1 LWSILPQRPSPY
13 GAAVRGLG
21 TVVNVL
27 TVVGGTGV
35 GVALGGRLPERTRT
49 TVLQGIGLVVLAVGV
64 QSFLDTRNA
73 VFPIVSVAVGGLL
86 GDALRIEDR
95 LAQLGETLRRRFAAR
110 SSSST
115 FVEGFVTA
123 SLTFCIGP
131 LTILGSIA
139 DGVRGDAELLVVKS
153 ALDGIVAIAYAASMG
168 IGVGFSA
175 LVVAAVQGVL
185 TLGGAG
191 LGDVLTDRMIDELTA
206 TGGVMILGIGVRLLD
221 IKRVPVASYLP
232 GLVLAPVLVGL
243 FAR

>member
-1 LWSILPQRPSPY
+1 
-13 GAAVRGLG
+13 VRGLG

-73 VFPIVSVAVGGLL
+73 VFPIVSIAVGGLL

-95 LAQLGETLRRRFAAR
+95 LAQLGEALRRRFAAR
-110 SSSST
+110 SSGST

-185 TLGGAG
+185 TLAGAG
-191 LGDVLTDRMIDELTA
+191 LGDLLTDRMIDELTA

>member
-1 LWSILPQRPSPY
+1 M
-13 GAAVRGLG
+13 RGLG

-27 TVVGGTGV
+27 TVVAGTGV
-35 GVALGGRLPERTRT
+35 GVALGGRLPERTRA
-49 TVLQGIGLVVLAVGV
+49 TVLSGIGLVVLAVGA

-86 GDALRIEDR
+86 GDALHIEER
-95 LAQLGETLRRRFAAR
+95 LARLGEVLRRRFAAR
-110 SSSST
+110 SAGST

-131 LTILGSIA
+131 LTILGSVA
-139 DGVRGDAELLVVKS
+139 DGVRGDAALLVVKS

-175 LVVAAVQGVL
+175 LVVAVVQGTL
-185 TLGGAG
+185 TLLGAG
-191 LGDVLTDRMIDELTA
+191 VGDLLTDRMIDELTA
-206 TGGVMILGIGVRLLD
+206 TGGVLILGIGLRLLD
-221 IKRVPVASYLP
+221 IKRLPVASYLP
-232 GLVLAPVLVGL
+232 GLVFAPVLVGL

>member
-1 LWSILPQRPSPY
+1 
-13 GAAVRGLG
+13 VRGLG

-27 TVVGGTGV
+27 TVVAGTGV
-35 GVALGGRLPERTRT
+35 GVALGSRLPERTRS
-49 TVLQGIGLVVLAVGV
+49 TVLSGIGLVVLAVGV
-64 QSFLDTRNA
+64 QSFLDTGNA
-73 VFPIVSVAVGGLL
+73 VFPIVSVAIGGLV

-95 LAQLGETLRRRFAAR
+95 LAQLGEALRRRFASR
-110 SSSST
+110 SSGST

-153 ALDGIVAIAYAASMG
+153 ALDGIVAVAYAASMG

-175 LVVAAVQGVL
+175 IVVAVVQGVL
-185 TLGGAG
+185 TLAGAG
-191 LGDVLTDRMIDELTA
+191 LGDLLTDRMVDELTA
-206 TGGVMILGIGVRLLD
+206 TGGVMILGIGLRLLD

>member
-1 LWSILPQRPSPY
+1 MERPY

-86 GDALRIEDR
+86 GDALRIEYR
-95 LAQLGETLRRRFAAR
+95 LSQLGEALRRRFAAR
-110 SSSST
+110 SSGST

>member
-1 LWSILPQRPSPY
+1 M
-13 GAAVRGLG
+13 RGLG
-21 TVVNVL
+21 TLVNVL
-27 TVVGGTGV
+27 TVVAGTGV
-35 GVALGGRLPERTRT
+35 GVTLGARLPERTRA
-49 TVLQGIGLVVLAVGV
+49 TVLSGIGLVVLAIGA

-73 VFPIVSVAVGGLL
+73 VFPVVSVAVGGLL

-95 LAQLGETLRRRFAAR
+95 LAGLGEALRRRFAAR
-110 SSSST
+110 AQSST

-153 ALDGIVAIAYAASMG
+153 ALDGIVAVAYAASMG

-175 LVVAAVQGVL
+175 LVIAAVQGTL
-185 TLGGAG
+185 TLAGAG
-191 LGDVLTDRMIDELTA
+191 LGDILTDRMIDELTA
-206 TGGVMILGIGVRLLD
+206 TGGVLILGIGLRLLD

-232 GLVLAPVLVGL
+232 ALVLAPVLVGL

>member
-1 LWSILPQRPSPY
+1 
-13 GAAVRGLG
+13 VRGLG

-27 TVVGGTGV
+27 SVVAGTGV
-35 GVALGGRLPERTRT
+35 GVALGGRLPERTRA
-49 TVLQGIGLVVLAVGV
+49 TVLTGIGLVVLAVGV

-73 VFPIVSVAVGGLL
+73 VFPIVSVALGGLL
-86 GDALRIEDR
+86 GDALDIEGR
-95 LAQLGETLRRRFAAR
+95 LAGLGEALRRRFAAH
-110 SSSST
+110 SPGST

-175 LVVAAVQGVL
+175 LVVGVVQGGL
-185 TLGGAG
+185 TVAGAG
-191 LGDVLTDRMIDELTA
+191 IGDLLTDRMVDELTA
-206 TGGVMILGIGVRLLD
+206 TGGVLILGIGLRLLD
-221 IKRVPVASYLP
+221 VKRVPVASYLP

>member
-1 LWSILPQRPSPY
+1 MERPY

-21 TVVNVL
+21 TVINVL

-86 GDALRIEDR
+86 GDALRIEYR
-95 LAQLGETLRRRFAAR
+95 LAQLGEALRRRFAAR
-110 SSSST
+110 SSGST

>member
-1 LWSILPQRPSPY
+1 
-13 GAAVRGLG
+13 VRGLG

-27 TVVGGTGV
+27 AVVAGTGI
-35 GVALGGRLPERTRT
+35 GVALGGRLPERTRA
-49 TVLQGIGLVVLAVGV
+49 TVLTGIGLVVLAVGV

-73 VFPIVSVAVGGLL
+73 VFPIVSVALGGLI
-86 GDALRIEDR
+86 GDGLRIEDR
-95 LAQLGETLRRRFAAR
+95 LAGLGEALRRRFAAR
-110 SSSST
+110 SSGST

-175 LVVAAVQGVL
+175 LVVGAVQGTL
-185 TLGGAG
+185 TLAGAG
-191 LGDVLTDRMIDELTA
+191 LGDLLTDRMIDELTA
-206 TGGVMILGIGVRLLD
+206 TGGVLILGIGVRLLD

>member
-1 LWSILPQRPSPY
+1 
-13 GAAVRGLG
+13 VRGLG

-27 TVVGGTGV
+27 TVVAGTGV
-35 GVALGGRLPERTRT
+35 GVALGTRLPERTRA
-49 TVLQGIGLVVLAVGV
+49 TVLTGIGLVVLAVGA

-73 VFPIVSVAVGGLL
+73 VFPVVSVAVGGLV

-95 LAQLGETLRRRFAAR
+95 LAQLGEALRRRFAAR
-110 SSSST
+110 AQGST

-131 LTILGSIA
+131 LTILGSVA
-139 DGVRGDAELLVVKS
+139 DGVRGDAELLVVKA
-153 ALDGIVAIAYAASMG
+153 ALDGTVSIAYAASMG

-175 LVVAAVQGVL
+175 LTIAVVQGAL
-185 TLGGAG
+185 TVAGAG

-206 TGGVMILGIGVRLLD
+206 TGGVLILGIGLRLLD
-221 IKRVPVASYLP
+221 VRRVPVGSYLP
-232 GLVLAPVLVGL
+232 ALVLAPVLVGL

>member
-1 LWSILPQRPSPY
+1 
-13 GAAVRGLG
+13 VRGLG

-27 TVVGGTGV
+27 SVVGGTAV
-35 GVALGGRLPERTRT
+35 GLALGARLPERTRT
-49 TVLQGIGLVVLAVGV
+49 TVLNGIGLVVLGVGV
-64 QSFLDTRNA
+64 DSFLDTRNA
-73 VFPIVSVAVGGLL
+73 VFPIVSVALG
-86 GDALRIEDR
+86 GDALRIEER
-95 LAQLGETLRRRFAAR
+95 LAQLGEGLRRRFAAR
-110 SSSST
+110 AAGST

-131 LTILGSIA
+131 LTILGSVA

-175 LVVAAVQGVL
+175 LVVAVVQGTL
-185 TLGGAG
+185 TLLGAG
-191 LGDVLTDRMIDELTA
+191 VGDLLTDRMIDELTA